1 MTTPPVVKAVAKNHQ
16 REQEGYEGFEVVLMV
31 DALGWGKGNSE
42 EFQSVELMKI
52 KMYQANKSVNHHD
65 VWTFIK
71 DSRQTQGKDAI
82 ERLF

>member
-42 EFQSVELMKI
+42 EFQSVELMK
-52 KMYQANKSVNHHD
+52 MYQANKSVNHHD
-65 VWTFIK
+65 GWTFIK